1 LLQCAVASCC
11 LRQNGKVKNQ
21 GKSEVEQ
28 KCFSL
33 PKRSFFF
40 FFFFLSFLFGE
51 RERGIFHCCRISKLH
66 RASGKGTVPV
76 GSAFPTASS
85 CALLSA
91 AAICSDMWQQSSMD
105 SATREPCALHG
116 WEHTVGCL
124 MGATSSWAHPNGPS
138 GLPPSAWGQAGL
150 LAPHCPVWVRAGN
163 AHIPPFLTAPW
174 ALAWLSTV
182 ISTDG
187 HSDSWRTSNLPQI
200 SPPV

>member
-1 LLQCAVASCC
+1 M
-11 LRQNGKVKNQ
+11 
-21 GKSEVEQ
+21 GKSKIKESRKWSKNASV
-28 KCFSL
+28 C
-33 PKRSFFF
+33 PKEAFF
-40 FFFFLSFLFGE
+40 FFFFLSFLFGG

-150 LAPHCPVWVRAGN
+150 LAPRCPVWVRAGN